1 MANQVSVAE
10 SIARMSTVG
19 FELAQQLYGA
29 TEEEVR
35 NNTEEISNLRSQLQN
50 LDVLLE
56 TIRFDKLNH
65 LYAFLQVHFFSLAKA
80 S

>member
-10 SIARMSTVG
+10 SIARMSTMG
-19 FELAQQLYGA
+19 FELAQQLYAA

-35 NNTEEISNLRSQLQN
+35 NNTEEINALRSQLQN

-56 TIRFDKLNH
+56 TMRFDEMSH
-65 LYAFLQVHFFSLAKA
+65 LYALLQVQLFSLAKV

>member
-10 SIARMSTVG
+10 SIARVSTAG
-19 FELAQQLYGA
+19 FELAQQLYAA

-35 NNTEEISNLRSQLQN
+35 NNTKEMNTLRSQLQN

-56 TIRFDKLNH
+56 TNRFDEMSH
-65 LYAFLQVHFFSLAKA
+65 LYALLQVHLLSFAKT

>member
-10 SIARMSTVG
+10 SIARVSTAG
-19 FELAQQLYGA
+19 FELAQQLYVSS
-29 TEEEVR
+29 EEEVR
-35 NNTEEISNLRSQLQN
+35 NNTEEINALRSQLQN

-56 TIRFDKLNH
+56 TMRFDEMSH
-65 LYAFLQVHFFSLAKA
+65 LYALLQVQLFSLAKA